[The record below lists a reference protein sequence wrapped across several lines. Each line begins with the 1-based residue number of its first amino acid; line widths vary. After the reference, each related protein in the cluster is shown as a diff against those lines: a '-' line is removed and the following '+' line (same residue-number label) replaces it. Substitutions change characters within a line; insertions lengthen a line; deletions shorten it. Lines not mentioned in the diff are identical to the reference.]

1 MDHQAEHQP
10 NDAQC
15 HSTSQSSLISPGAIN
30 LSDLPVV
37 RISAADLDTM
47 MSILEVQ
54 FVALSE
60 CLVSEGYVLEL
71 GGASA
76 PGIHYNLSG
85 SGRIY
90 VGGEE
95 AIELTP
101 HTLIIVPANTPFRIE
116 ATGKGKGL
124 DAPMKRIDGRV
135 QTTTIGSVRRFIA
148 GDGPA
153 EIIQICGYFHATY
166 GSSVDVFGSLS
177 MPIVEQF
184 SAEDR
189 LDDRLK
195 TAVAEL
201 VAQKAGTGTMTAAL
215 LKQVIVTL
223 LRRSLSSTN
232 LWVERFSML
241 RDMRIARAFVE
252 MVSHPGQPH
261 TILSLAKTACL
272 SRSSFMERFASL
284 VGKSPMHILRELR
297 MRQAAQLLR
306 ASNYPMDQISRT
318 VGYASTSSFL
328 RAFRKAYGVEPSEH
342 RAAAR
347 LAGASAVLLD

>member
-1 MDHQAEHQP
+1 M
-10 NDAQC
+10 
-15 HSTSQSSLISPGAIN
+15 
-30 LSDLPVV
+30 SDLPVV
-37 RISAADLDTM
+37 RISAADLDAM

-60 CLVSEGYVLEL
+60 CLVSEGYALEL

-85 SGRIY
+85 IGRIL

-95 AIELTP
+95 PIELKP
-101 HTLIIVPANTPFRIE
+101 HTLVIVPANTPFRIE
-116 ATGKGKGL
+116 AARQDGMPE
-124 DAPMKRIDGRV
+124 APLTHVDGRM
-135 QTTTIGSVRRFIA
+135 QTTTVGNVRRFFA
-148 GDGPA
+148 GNGPVG
-153 EIIQICGYFHATY
+153 IIQICGYFHATY

-195 TAVAEL
+195 SAVAEL
-201 VAQKAGTGTMTAAL
+201 VAQEAGTGAMTATL

-241 RDMRIARAFVE
+241 RDTRIARAFAE
-252 MVSHPGQPH
+252 MVSQPGQPH
-261 TILSLAKTACL
+261 TIMTLAKTACL
-272 SRSSFMERFASL
+272 SRSAFMERFNSL

-297 MRQAAQLLR
+297 MRQAAQLLK

-347 LAGASAVLLD
+347 LAGSNAVLLN